1 MPRTTRSPDRR
12 RADAAKNAERIVEAA
27 ISQLRNRPDATI
39 TSIARE
45 AGLGR
50 VTIYG
55 HFPSRRDVVDAAVDR
70 VIAEGQDDL
79 DAVAQ
84 DPDPARAV
92 ECVIGLSWNVM
103 DQSRSIVLAAS
114 DELSPSRL
122 RELHETFE
130 ARIVALI
137 ERGQA
142 AGIFRTDLPAWWM
155 VTAIHRV
162 FHGAAADRTS
172 NRLHHGQVPTLI
184 TGTVLALLRHPE
196 TSHKENA

>member
-1 MPRTTRSPDRR
+1 MPRTTSSPDRR
-12 RADAAKNAERIVEAA
+12 RSDAVENAERIVAAA

-55 HFPSRRDVVDAAVDR
+55 HFPSRRDVVDAAIDR
-70 VIAEGQDDL
+70 VIAAGQDDL

-84 DPDPARAV
+84 DPDPARAL
-92 ECVIGLSWNVM
+92 ECVIGLSWNLM

-114 DELSPSRL
+114 EELAPSRL
-122 RELHETFE
+122 RELHETLE

-142 AGIFRTDLPAWWM
+142 GGIFRTDLPAWWL
-155 VTAIHRV
+155 VTAIHHI
-162 FHGAAADRTS
+162 FHGAAADLTS
-172 NRLHHGQVPTLI
+172 NRLHHGQVLTLI